1 MRDSR
6 RESVGGKGDGALRK
20 RISPGETLTESH
32 AALRLCGMS
41 EMILGI
47 DLGTTNSAVGVVD
60 SGFPILLAN
69 EDGHRIT
76 PSAVWIGRDGS
87 IEVGAKALRRRA
99 LEPDRVVTSIK
110 RLMGRRTREMVEDFP
125 VAIDA
130 GADGQPRVLGKTPE
144 EISAEILKEMKRIAE
159 WRMGVEIHKAV
170 ITVPAYFHDAQRA
183 ATKRAGELAG
193 LEVVRILNEP
203 TAAALAYGLDKLGEK
218 ARVAIYDLGG
228 GTFDLSILEMQD
240 GVFQVLATHGDT
252 RLGGDD
258 LDALLLQWVM
268 DRAGMTEVDRTAQ
281 VRLTSEAERVKLA
294 LSDDE
299 RAVFRVPFYDG
310 SQSVELEI
318 TRQEL
323 EKVAAPW
330 LAKTL
335 RLCRQA
341 MADAALKPEDLS
353 AVVIV
358 GGSTRMPAVRQAVAE
373 LFGREADVSQH
384 PDEAVALGAT
394 IQGGVLGGT
403 LRQMILLDVTPLS
416 LGIETFGGLMNVLI
430 PRNTT
435 IPCKAGEMFTNAA
448 DGQAAMQVR
457 VLQGEREMAR
467 DNWELG
473 NFDVPFSQSAK
484 GQARVGVQFRIDENG
499 ILEAL
504 ARDVSTG
511 IDTVVRIES
520 AGVNVDDAAVEA
532 MVSASVEHA
541 FQDMAERIF
550 TEARMKAEELLPAVE
565 AVLSQGLAQD
575 EERAEIESAA
585 AAVRAALV
593 GGAANPLKTA
603 VHRLDVATEALA
615 ARLVEQA
622 MDAALDRQ
630 LAGE

>member
-1 MRDSR
+1 
-6 RESVGGKGDGALRK
+6 
-20 RISPGETLTESH
+20 
-32 AALRLCGMS
+32 MS

-69 EDGHRIT
+69 EDGRRIT
-76 PSAVWIGRDGS
+76 PSAVWIGKDGAV
-87 IEVGAKALRRRA
+87 EVGAKALRRRA
-99 LEPDRVVTSIK
+99 LEPERVVTSIK
-110 RLMGRRTREMVEDFP
+110 RLMGRRMGEVEEHFP
-125 VAIDA
+125 VPVAA
-130 GADGQPRVLGKTPE
+130 GADGFPRVLGKTAE

-159 WRMGVEIHKAV
+159 WRMSEEILKAV

-218 ARVAIYDLGG
+218 ARVAVYDLGG

-258 LDALLLQWVM
+258 LDALILGHVTG
-268 DRAGMTEVDRTAQ
+268 RAGLSDISGVPR
-281 VRLTSEAERVKLA
+281 VRLMEEAERVKLA
-294 LSDDE
+294 LSEDD

-310 SQSVELEI
+310 CHSVEQEI
-318 TRQEL
+318 TREDL
-323 EKVAAPW
+323 EKLAAPW
-330 LAKTL
+330 IARTL

-341 MADAALKPEDLS
+341 MADAALKAEDLN
-353 AVVIV
+353 AVVVV
-358 GGSTRMPAVRQAVAE
+358 GGSTRMPAVRRAVAE
-373 LFGREADVSQH
+373 LFGREPDISQH
-384 PDEAVALGAT
+384 PDEAIALGAT
-394 IQGGVLGGT
+394 IQGGVLSGA

-448 DGQAAMQVR
+448 DGQAAMRVR
-457 VLQGEREMAR
+457 VLQGEREMAK

-473 NFDVPFSQSAK
+473 NFDVEFSPSPK

-511 IDTVVRIES
+511 IDTVIQIES
-520 AGVNVDDAAVEA
+520 AAVNVDDAAVEA
-532 MVSASVEHA
+532 MVSESVEHA
-541 FQDMAERIF
+541 FEDMAERIF
-550 TEARMKAEELLPAVE
+550 TEARLKAEELLPAVE
-565 AVLSQGLAQD
+565 AVLSQGLALD
-575 EERAEIESAA
+575 EERGEIETAA
-585 AAVRAALV
+585 AAVRAALS
-593 GGAANPLKTA
+593 GKAANPLKAA
-603 VHRLDVATEALA
+603 VQRLDTATEALA